1 MFALLLRPNKDHK
14 YRIYWNAYH
23 YLVGYAVIVLSI
35 INIFKG
41 FDILDPAKGWKNAY
55 IAIIATIG
63 GIALVLEAVTWVVV
77 LKRKD
82 RISTDKSSLNGA
94 NALHS
99 NGNMQSQNH
108 QGV

>member
-14 YRIYWNAYH
+14 YRVYWNAYH
-23 YLVGYAVIVLSI
+23 YLVGYTVIVLSI

-55 IAIIATIG
+55 IAIIATLG
-63 GIALVLEAVTWVVV
+63 GIALLLEAVTWVVV
-77 LKRKD
+77 LMRKD
-82 RISTDKSSLNGA
+82 RNSNDKSLNAA
-94 NALHS
+94 NGLHS
-99 NGNMQSQNH
+99 NGNMQSQDH